1 MMWRVALPGV
11 LAVASFVG
19 VASAERIE
27 LRCRQELSEVYSMG
41 RTGMLSMTY
50 PDDVDVVISLDTET
64 DRAALDQNVGM
75 FDVGDDQVLI
85 MMVSDQLKEV
95 WDIDRATGRGLVI
108 AYLIEER
115 RTVFIRR
122 EAVCEL
128 PEAMSLSS
136 VAP

>member
-1 MMWRVALPGV
+1 MWRVALPGV

-64 DRAALDQNVGM
+64 DRATLDQNAGM

-128 PEAMSLSS
+128 PEAMSPSS